1 MEAIYEPPSPRLQ
14 PSLSSTITTIRKN
27 AHGDKNSGRGV
38 TWLTGFRHKK
48 ICDACINN
56 LRL

>member
-1 MEAIYEPPSPRLQ
+1 MNLPAPPPPAFFILNNKR
-14 PSLSSTITTIRKN
+14 N
-27 AHGDKNSGRGV
+27 AYSDKNSGRGV
-38 TWLTGFRHKK
+38 TWLTVFRHKK